1 MKAPEPLEIE
11 AAEVQWLIDQARRG
25 ALDGA
30 AQQRLVPLLRT
41 LLWLQ
46 YTLLETRIGLSRL
59 RRLLFGKTTEKRPRK
74 PQDPDTGA
82 DGGGKGAGDSPDPD
96 CDPGDPAQDGAG
108 TPPGAGSGEAN
119 SDKPAGH
126 GRRGAAD
133 YPGAE
138 TVFCPHDEVK
148 AGDRCPRCERGRLYR
163 LAALVRLRIV
173 GQAPGAGHPL

>member
-41 LLWLQ
+41 LL
-46 YTLLETRIGLSRL
+46 ETRMGLSRL

-96 CDPGDPAQDGAG
+96 CDPGDPGDPDDPAQDGAG
-108 TPPGAGSGEAN
+108 TPPGARSGEAN

-126 GRRGAAD
+126 GRRGVAD

-148 AGDRCPRCERGRLYR
+148 AGDTVPSMRAR
-163 LAALVRLRIV
+163 AAVPLSGAGAPALCRP
-173 GQAPGAGHPL
+173 APGAGHPL